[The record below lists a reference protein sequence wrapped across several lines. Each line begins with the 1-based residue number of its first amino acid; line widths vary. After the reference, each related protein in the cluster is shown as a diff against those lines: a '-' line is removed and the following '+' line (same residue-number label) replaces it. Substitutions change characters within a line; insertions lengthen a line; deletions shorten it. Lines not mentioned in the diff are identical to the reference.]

1 MVGKWQ
7 RKERTVACRRTCQW
21 QSSGWSTEFRQL
33 SFRLSDSIPI
43 VEKVLAQN
51 IDFVHKSLV
60 FHRSQMLSDSNEA
73 FLKINHMFELL
84 FATMEGFYA
93 DVPCCIKNAAEL
105 SKDEEDETE
114 ALLEKVAEF
123 SQAEEDETDEEMVT
137 TGELEKKEADL
148 KLRLRLL
155 KFRKQKK
162 LLKLELTHVSEV
174 SRKIKHTQD
183 LLRFNQSQLDELDTQ
198 RTAIEKLNREKD
210 GKLKEVKEKTALMER
225 TRTKTIEERRGL
237 ATEKKQLDAD
247 KEALRKATRAAENKD
262 VELQELRDEVALKQ
276 ARIQDCERTLAS
288 LRTTFKLMGMTK
300 LNKLKA
306 AAVQPFKRKLKL

>member
-1 MVGKWQ
+1 
-7 RKERTVACRRTCQW
+7 
-21 QSSGWSTEFRQL
+21 
-33 SFRLSDSIPI
+33 
-43 VEKVLAQN
+43 
-51 IDFVHKSLV
+51 
-60 FHRSQMLSDSNEA
+60 MLSDSNEA
-73 FLKINHMFELL
+73 FLKINHIFELL

-93 DVPCCIKNAAEL
+93 DVQFCMKKVAEL

-174 SRKIKHTQD
+174 SRKIKHTRD
-183 LLRFNQSQLDELDTQ
+183 LLRFNKSQLDELHTQ

-225 TRTKTIEERRGL
+225 TRTKIIEERRGL

-247 KEALRKATRAAENKD
+247 KEAFRKATRAAENKD